1 MAKVTSLILT
11 IEGTNPDII
20 LTKDHKTQSIT
31 VGGNT
36 YELSIKELGYQKK
49 MYTPGEI
56 TATMQLRITSSTTWV
71 AATKGNLEA
80 FFRNK
85 KVSLKYGD
93 IEKKPTG
100 EWSITNDSTICDGYF
115 IHGVEPRYHI
125 SSMFVTLNIFSP
137 DKLLTMEKGC
147 KSWVAE
153 QLGAGII
160 EGNKEKFKLPYDS
173 TKELAVDYSNLKML
187 KADGQEEI
195 FPYLVQYNESYY
207 DFLVRTCNRWGEFMY
222 YEDNK
227 LNFGFPQTDS
237 KDITQFDT
245 LTYFDINEDSTAPE
259 STGTIADGV
268 THDIRI
274 LNNPLAKDKYA
285 QTLGVIGCDLDHGGD
300 KWATKV
306 IGSLLSSGK
315 NLYDYLVDTT
325 VDELIAREQADT
337 ANDKL
342 NKKFNQK
349 YFNTDG
355 LKDGDKISLQ
365 YDKSKSQFNQFSTIS
380 PRITSENYKQIV
392 ANEIQ
397 AAKDAVCIN
406 FDTSYQ
412 DLKLGDIIT
421 IQSKGQKM
429 LGEKKYIVVEASTKN
444 VETLSIDSKNNI
456 VKEIKTTYQI
466 KAICKCKTGFFPT
479 LHPAG
484 HVRLSGPQRAKV
496 VEESMDDPIRQN
508 RVRVQFPWQDT
519 KDETPW
525 LDVTRPGGNKSTG
538 SYNRH
543 YKDEEVIVAF
553 VDNNLERP
561 YVIGSLTTK
570 EQKAPFAAAIN
581 DILHVTPG
589 GQAIKMSD
597 GLNSGFSAF
606 MSNISPG
613 WKLVTGFMPGF
624 TLPGLDFDGSNSFE
638 GSIELTDKYGIYSIK
653 GSTDGRNV
661 SIKSPYGDIK
671 LGAFT
676 GITISAPN
684 GDVKI
689 QGKNVTIE
697 AGNNLTLTSGKNV
710 KDGFWLSYNDKDIS
724 KMGSWVT
731 TLGATVAKKVAATV
745 GGFIDLSVARHATE
759 IFMRPI
765 EGKLQ
770 VKSNRYLTLEAG
782 KGKANYPVD
791 AYIKPGHK
799 DPNLAAAIM
808 RTGGK
813 SSEQA
818 QKDTATTNV
827 FNAIPGIAVAAYNDT
842 KTLYN
847 SCRNR
852 AEGINNIIMDNTTRK
867 DNKDLLP
874 TKTLKEI
881 IDAIWSNPDADNN
894 SIMGYQNML
903 QDATEQNIK
912 PEQVNFYT
920 ANMPNLDNASQ
931 KKRAKYAIKRIK
943 AEKTEINLILDAIK
957 GEIKRLKTIKIDSY
971 VDNANLPDNIKNALK
986 AENLYTDAYFKKCM
1000 QDEDFKYFRY
1010 QPNQIEEKLQAQHK
1024 PLRRRMFITAVD
1036 TLGFE
1041 RAAVGGVM
1049 GVGAKA
1055 PDAPNPFKDN
1065 IEADWNT
1072 YVNSIQKMPGIP
1084 KQDPTKTELL
1094 KDVVQGGLDQ
1104 ILKQNGIQPF
1114 IKDAQDCYSFSTT
1127 KRGEILFT
1135 NGGDTM
1141 VLGKQIS
1148 RANTDGA
1155 EDTEFQ
1161 DAGVVHGKVSNIRRI
1176 MSEP

>member
-1 MAKVTSLILT
+1 M
-11 IEGTNPDII
+11 
-20 LTKDHKTQSIT
+20 
-31 VGGNT
+31 
-36 YELSIKELGYQKK
+36 
-49 MYTPGEI
+49 
-56 TATMQLRITSSTTWV
+56 
-71 AATKGNLEA
+71 
-80 FFRNK
+80 
-85 KVSLKYGD
+85 
-93 IEKKPTG
+93 
-100 EWSITNDSTICDGYF
+100 
-115 IHGVEPRYHI
+115 
-125 SSMFVTLNIFSP
+125 
-137 DKLLTMEKGC
+137 
-147 KSWVAE
+147 
-153 QLGAGII
+153 
-160 EGNKEKFKLPYDS
+160 
-173 TKELAVDYSNLKML
+173 
-187 KADGQEEI
+187 
-195 FPYLVQYNESYY
+195 
-207 DFLVRTCNRWGEFMY
+207 
-222 YEDNK
+222 
-227 LNFGFPQTDS
+227 
-237 KDITQFDT
+237 
-245 LTYFDINEDSTAPE
+245 
-259 STGTIADGV
+259 
-268 THDIRI
+268 
-274 LNNPLAKDKYA
+274 
-285 QTLGVIGCDLDHGGD
+285 IGSDLDHGGD

-337 ANDKL
+337 VNDKL

-349 YFNTDG
+349 YFKTDG
-355 LKDGDKISLQ
+355 LKDGDKLSLQ

-380 PRITSENYKQIV
+380 PRITSDNYKQIV

-412 DLKLGDIIT
+412 DMKLGDIIT

-508 RVRVQFPWQDT
+508 RVRVRFPWQGNN
-519 KDETPW
+519 DETPW

-731 TLGATVAKKVAATV
+731 TLGATVAKKVAAAV
-745 GGFIDLSVARHATE
+745 GGFIDLSVARHAAE

-770 VKSNRYLTLEAG
+770 VKSNRFLTLEAG

-791 AYIKPGHK
+791 AYIKPDHK
-799 DPNLAAAIM
+799 DPNLAATIM
-808 RTGGK
+808 RRGGK

-818 QKDTATTNV
+818 LMDSATTTV
-827 FNAIPGIAVAAYNDT
+827 FTTIPELAASIYD
-842 KTLYN
+842 
-847 SCRNR
+847 CM
-852 AEGINNIIMDNTTRK
+852 NIIHTNCKQHKEQLSREIIKNTK
-867 DNKDLLP
+867 KEKNNQKLLP
-874 TKTLKEI
+874 TKTVKEI
-881 IDAIWSNPDADNN
+881 IDAIWANPDADDD
-894 SIMGYQNML
+894 SILGFQNML
-903 QDATEQNIK
+903 KTCTEQDVTDEQIK
-912 PEQVNFYT
+912 FFT
-920 ANMPNLDNASQ
+920 ANNAFLN
-931 KKRAKYAIKRIK
+931 KKTRERRAAHTARSIRRRQNTIKSLIAIIK
-943 AEKTEINLILDAIK
+943 AEV
-957 GEIKRLKTIKIDSY
+957 KRLKAFKIDNF
-971 VDNANLPDNIKNALK
+971 VDITALPDNVKTALK
-986 AENLYTDAYFKKCM
+986 DNNLYADAYFRKTM
-1000 QDEDFKYFRY
+1000 EDEDFKYFRY
-1010 QPNQIEEKLQAQHK
+1010 QPNTIEEKLKAQCK
-1024 PLRRRMFITAVD
+1024 PLRRRMFITAIN

-1041 RAAVGGVM
+1041 RAATGGIM
-1049 GVGAKA
+1049 GLGAKA
-1055 PDAPNPFKDN
+1055 PDAPDPFKDN

-1072 YVNSIQKMPGIP
+1072 YVSSIQKMPGLP
-1084 KQDPTKTELL
+1084 KKDPTKSELFG
-1094 KDVVQGGLDQ
+1094 DVVQGGLDQ
-1104 ILKQNGIQPF
+1104 IIKMNGIQSF
-1114 IKDAQDCYSFSTT
+1114 VKDAQDCYSFSST
-1127 KRGEILFT
+1127 KKGEILFT

-1155 EDTEFQ
+1155 EDVQYEE
-1161 DAGVVHGKVSNIRRI
+1161 AGLVEGKVKIIREI
-1176 MSEP
+1176 LLKG